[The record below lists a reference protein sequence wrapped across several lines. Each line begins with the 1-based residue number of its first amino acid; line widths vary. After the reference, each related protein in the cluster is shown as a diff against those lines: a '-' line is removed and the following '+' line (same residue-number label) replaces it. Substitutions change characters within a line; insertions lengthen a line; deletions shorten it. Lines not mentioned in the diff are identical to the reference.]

1 MEKTRLLIADDHPA
15 FREGL
20 SRLLEEEEDLEC
32 VGVSADGEEAVRMV
46 EELHPDVAIID
57 VSMPN
62 LDGIKAT
69 EKIKA
74 ACPGTAVLMISAF
87 DYQSYV
93 LASLKAGASGYMSKD
108 RPLRELISA
117 IRLVRGGDSILD
129 LKATDTIVQCL
140 INSERGGKTGL
151 DELQSRELDVI
162 KLTAKG
168 MSNKDIADGLFI
180 SERTVQ
186 THLINIF
193 RKLGVNS
200 RTQAVLYALRK
211 GWITLSAVCLVE
223 VITETPVI

>member
-32 VGVSADGEEAVRMV
+32 VGISADGEEAVRMV

-57 VSMPN
+57 VSMPT

-74 ACPGTAVLMISAF
+74 ACPNTAVLMISAF

-108 RPLRELISA
+108 RPLQELISA

-140 INSERGGKTGL
+140 IDSEHGGKIGS

-168 MSNKDIADGLFI
+168 MSNKDIADELFI

-211 GWITLSAVCLVE
+211 GWITLSAIYLVE
-223 VITETPVI
+223 VIAETPPI

>member
-1 MEKTRLLIADDHPA
+1 MEKIRLLIADDHPT

-32 VGVSADGEEAVRMV
+32 VAISADGEEAVKLAK
-46 EELHPDVAIID
+46 ELRPDVAIID

-69 EKIKA
+69 EQIKA
-74 ACPGTAVLMISAF
+74 ACPDTAVLMVSAF

-93 LASLKAGASGYMSKD
+93 LASLQAGASGYMSKD
-108 RPLRELISA
+108 RPLHELISA
-117 IRLVRGGDSILD
+117 IRLVRDGDSILD
-129 LKATDTIVQCL
+129 LKATDTIVHCL
-140 INSERGGKTGL
+140 IDSGRGSKTGF

-162 KLTAKG
+162 KLAAKG
-168 MSNKDIADGLFI
+168 MSSKDIADELFI

-193 RKLGVNS
+193 RKLGVNT
-200 RTQAVLYALRK
+200 RTQAVLHALRK
-211 GWITLSAVCLVE
+211 GWITLNDA
-223 VITETPVI
+223 P

>member
-1 MEKTRLLIADDHPA
+1 MEKIRLLIADDHPA

-32 VGVSADGEEAVRMV
+32 VATSADGEEAVKMV

-57 VSMPN
+57 VSMPK

-74 ACPGTAVLMISAF
+74 ACPDTAVLMVSAF
-87 DYQSYV
+87 DYPSYV

-108 RPLRELISA
+108 RPLQELISA

-140 INSERGGKTGL
+140 IDSERGSKTGF

-168 MSNKDIADGLFI
+168 MSNKDIANELFI

-200 RTQAVLYALRK
+200 RTQAVLHALRK
-211 GWITLSAVCLVE
+211 GWITLNDA
-223 VITETPVI
+223 P

>member
-1 MEKTRLLIADDHPA
+1 MEKIRLLIADDHPT

-32 VGVSADGEEAVRMV
+32 VAISADGTEAVKLAK
-46 EELHPDVAIID
+46 ELHPDVAIID

-69 EKIKA
+69 KEIKA
-74 ACPGTAVLMISAF
+74 ACPDTAVLMVSAF
-87 DYQSYV
+87 DYHSYV
-93 LASLKAGASGYMSKD
+93 LASLQAGASGYMSKD

-129 LKATDTIVQCL
+129 LKATDTIVHCL
-140 INSERGGKTGL
+140 TDRGRGSKTGF

-168 MSNKDIADGLFI
+168 MSSKDIADELFI

-193 RKLGVNS
+193 RKLGVNT
-200 RTQAVLYALRK
+200 RTQAVLHALRK
-211 GWITLSAVCLVE
+211 GWITLDDV
-223 VITETPVI
+223 P

>member
-32 VGVSADGEEAVRMV
+32 VGISADGEEAVRMV
-46 EELHPDVAIID
+46 EELHPDVAVID

-74 ACPGTAVLMISAF
+74 ACPDTAVLMISAF

-140 INSERGGKTGL
+140 IDSERGGKTGF

-168 MSNKDIADGLFI
+168 MSNKDIADELFI

-211 GWITLSAVCLVE
+211 GWITLNDAS
-223 VITETPVI
+223 

>member
-32 VGVSADGEEAVRMV
+32 VGISADGEEAVRMV
-46 EELHPDVAIID
+46 EELHPDVAVID

-74 ACPGTAVLMISAF
+74 ACPNTAVLMISAF

-108 RPLRELISA
+108 RPLQELISA

-140 INSERGGKTGL
+140 IDSERGGKTGF

-168 MSNKDIADGLFI
+168 MSNKDIAEELFI

-211 GWITLSAVCLVE
+211 GWITLSAVYFFE

>member
-32 VGVSADGEEAVRMV
+32 VGISADGEEAVRMV

-57 VSMPN
+57 VSMPT

-74 ACPGTAVLMISAF
+74 ACPNTAVLMISAF

-108 RPLRELISA
+108 RPLQELISA

-140 INSERGGKTGL
+140 IDSEHGGKIGS

-168 MSNKDIADGLFI
+168 MSNKDIADELFI

-211 GWITLSAVCLVE
+211 GWITLSAIYLVE
-223 VITETPVI
+223 VIAETPAI

>member
-1 MEKTRLLIADDHPA
+1 MEKIRLLIADDHPA

-32 VGVSADGEEAVRMV
+32 VATSADGEEAVKMV

-57 VSMPN
+57 VSMPK

-74 ACPGTAVLMISAF
+74 ACPDTAVLMVSAF
-87 DYQSYV
+87 DYPSYV

-108 RPLRELISA
+108 RPLQELISA

-140 INSERGGKTGL
+140 IDSERGSKTSF

-168 MSNKDIADGLFI
+168 MSNKDIANELFI

-211 GWITLSAVCLVE
+211 GWITLNDA
-223 VITETPVI
+223 P

>member
-1 MEKTRLLIADDHPA
+1 MEKIRLLIADDHPA

-32 VGVSADGEEAVRMV
+32 VGISADGEEAVRMV

-74 ACPGTAVLMISAF
+74 ACPDTAVLMISAF

-140 INSERGGKTGL
+140 IDSERGGKTGF

-168 MSNKDIADGLFI
+168 MSNKDIADELFI

-193 RKLGVNS
+193 RKLGVSS

-211 GWITLSAVCLVE
+211 GWITINDAS
-223 VITETPVI
+223 

>member
-1 MEKTRLLIADDHPA
+1 MEKIRLLIADDHPT

-32 VGVSADGEEAVRMV
+32 VAISADGTEAVKLAK
-46 EELHPDVAIID
+46 ELRPDVAIID

-69 EKIKA
+69 EQIKA
-74 ACPGTAVLMISAF
+74 ACPDTAVLMVSAF

-93 LASLKAGASGYMSKD
+93 LASLQAGASGYMSKD
-108 RPLRELISA
+108 RPLHELISA

-129 LKATDTIVQCL
+129 LKATDTIVHCL
-140 INSERGGKTGL
+140 IDSGRGSKTGF

-162 KLTAKG
+162 KLAAKG
-168 MSNKDIADGLFI
+168 MSSKDIADELFI

-193 RKLGVNS
+193 RKLGVNT
-200 RTQAVLYALRK
+200 RTQAVLHALRK
-211 GWITLSAVCLVE
+211 GWITLNDA
-223 VITETPVI
+223 P

>member
-1 MEKTRLLIADDHPA
+1 MAKIKLLIADDHPA

-32 VGVSADGEEAVRMV
+32 VAIAADGEEAVRMT
-46 EELHPDVAIID
+46 EELHPDVALID

-62 LDGIKAT
+62 LDGIKAV
-69 EKIKA
+69 EKIKS
-74 ACPGTAVLMISAF
+74 ACPDTAVLMVSAF
-87 DYQSYV
+87 DYQSYI

-108 RPLRELISA
+108 RPLQELISA
-117 IRLVRGGDSILD
+117 IRLVYGGDSILD
-129 LKATDTIVQCL
+129 LKATDTVVQCL
-140 INSERGGKTGL
+140 IGSERGGKTDF

-168 MSNKDIADGLFI
+168 MSNKDIADKLFI

-186 THLINIF
+186 THLVNIF
-193 RKLGVNS
+193 RKLGVSS

-211 GWITLSAVCLVE
+211 GWITLDDSS
-223 VITETPVI
+223 

>member
-1 MEKTRLLIADDHPA
+1 MEKIRLLIADDHPT

-32 VGVSADGEEAVRMV
+32 VAISADGTEAVKLAK
-46 EELHPDVAIID
+46 ELHPDVAIID

-69 EKIKA
+69 KEIKV
-74 ACPGTAVLMISAF
+74 ACPDTAVLMVSAF
-87 DYQSYV
+87 DYHSYV
-93 LASLKAGASGYMSKD
+93 LASLQAGASGYMSKD

-129 LKATDTIVQCL
+129 LKATDTIVHCL
-140 INSERGGKTGL
+140 TDRGRGSKTGF

-168 MSNKDIADGLFI
+168 MSSKDIADELFI

-193 RKLGVNS
+193 RKLGVNT
-200 RTQAVLYALRK
+200 RTQAVLHALRK
-211 GWITLSAVCLVE
+211 GWITLNNA
-223 VITETPVI
+223 P

>member
-1 MEKTRLLIADDHPA
+1 MEKIRLLIADDHPA

-32 VGVSADGEEAVRMV
+32 VATSADGEEAVKMV

-57 VSMPN
+57 VSMPK

-74 ACPGTAVLMISAF
+74 ACPDTAVLMVSAF
-87 DYQSYV
+87 DYPSYV

-108 RPLRELISA
+108 RPLQELISA

-140 INSERGGKTGL
+140 IDSERGSKTGF

-168 MSNKDIADGLFI
+168 MSNKDIANELFI

-211 GWITLSAVCLVE
+211 GWITLNDA
-223 VITETPVI
+223 P

>member
-1 MEKTRLLIADDHPA
+1 MEKTKLLIADDHPA

-32 VGVSADGEEAVRMV
+32 VGISADGEEAVRMV

-74 ACPGTAVLMISAF
+74 ACPDTAVLMISAF

-108 RPLRELISA
+108 RPLQELISA

-140 INSERGGKTGL
+140 IDSERGGKTGF

-168 MSNKDIADGLFI
+168 MSNKDIAEELFI

-211 GWITLSAVCLVE
+211 GWITLSAVYLFE

>member
-1 MEKTRLLIADDHPA
+1 MAKIKLLIADDHPA

-32 VGVSADGEEAVRMV
+32 VAIAADGEEAVRMT
-46 EELHPDVAIID
+46 EELHPDVALID

-62 LDGIKAT
+62 LDGIKAV
-69 EKIKA
+69 EKIKS
-74 ACPGTAVLMISAF
+74 ACPDTAVLMVSAF
-87 DYQSYV
+87 DYQSYI

-108 RPLRELISA
+108 RPLQELISA
-117 IRLVRGGDSILD
+117 IRLVCGGDSILD
-129 LKATDTIVQCL
+129 LKATDTVVQCL
-140 INSERGGKTGL
+140 IGSERGGKADF

-168 MSNKDIADGLFI
+168 MSNKDIADELFI

-186 THLINIF
+186 THLVNIF
-193 RKLGVNS
+193 RKLGVSS

-211 GWITLSAVCLVE
+211 GWITLDDAS
-223 VITETPVI
+223 

>member
-1 MEKTRLLIADDHPA
+1 MEKIRLLIADDHPA

-32 VGVSADGEEAVRMV
+32 VGISADGEEAVRMV

-74 ACPGTAVLMISAF
+74 ACPDTAVLMISAF

-108 RPLRELISA
+108 RPLQELISA
-117 IRLVRGGDSILD
+117 IRLVRSGDSILD

-140 INSERGGKTGL
+140 IDSERGGKRGF

-162 KLTAKG
+162 KLTARG
-168 MSNKDIADGLFI
+168 MSNKDIADELFI

-211 GWITLSAVCLVE
+211 GWITLSAIYLVE
-223 VITETPVI
+223 LITETPAI

>member
-1 MEKTRLLIADDHPA
+1 MEKIRLLIADDHPA

-32 VGVSADGEEAVRMV
+32 VATSADGEEAVKMV

-57 VSMPN
+57 VSMPK

-74 ACPGTAVLMISAF
+74 ACPDTAVLMVSAF
-87 DYQSYV
+87 DYPSYV

-108 RPLRELISA
+108 RPLQELISA

-140 INSERGGKTGL
+140 IDSERGSKTGF

-168 MSNKDIADGLFI
+168 MSNKDIANELFI

-211 GWITLSAVCLVE
+211 GWITLDG
-223 VITETPVI
+223 TP

>member
-32 VGVSADGEEAVRMV
+32 VGISADGEEAVRMV
-46 EELHPDVAIID
+46 EELHLDVAVID

-74 ACPGTAVLMISAF
+74 ACPDTAVLMISAF

-140 INSERGGKTGL
+140 IDSERGGKTGF

-168 MSNKDIADGLFI
+168 MSNKDIADELFI

-211 GWITLSAVCLVE
+211 GWITLNDAS
-223 VITETPVI
+223 

>member
-1 MEKTRLLIADDHPA
+1 MEKIRLLIVDDHPA

-32 VGVSADGEEAVRMV
+32 VAISADGTEAIKLAK
-46 EELHPDVAIID
+46 ELHPDVAIID

-69 EKIKA
+69 EEIKA
-74 ACPGTAVLMISAF
+74 TCPDTAVLMVSAF
-87 DYQSYV
+87 DYHSYV
-93 LASLKAGASGYMSKD
+93 LASLQAGASGYMSKD

-117 IRLVRGGDSILD
+117 IRLVHGGDSILD
-129 LKATDTIVQCL
+129 LKATDTIVHSL
-140 INSERGGKTGL
+140 IDSGRGPKTGFG
-151 DELQSRELDVI
+151 ELQPRELDVI

-168 MSNKDIADGLFI
+168 MSNKDIADELFI

-186 THLINIF
+186 THLNNIF
-193 RKLGVNS
+193 RKLEVNS

-211 GWITLSAVCLVE
+211 GWITLDG
-223 VITETPVI
+223 TP

>member
-1 MEKTRLLIADDHPA
+1 MEKIRLLIADDHPA

-32 VGVSADGEEAVRMV
+32 VATSADGEEAVKMV

-57 VSMPN
+57 VSMPK

-74 ACPGTAVLMISAF
+74 ACPDTAVLMVSAF
-87 DYQSYV
+87 DYPSYV

-108 RPLRELISA
+108 RPLQELISA

-140 INSERGGKTGL
+140 IDSERGSKTGF

-168 MSNKDIADGLFI
+168 MSNKDIADKLFI

-200 RTQAVLYALRK
+200 RTQAVLHALRK
-211 GWITLSAVCLVE
+211 GWITLNDA
-223 VITETPVI
+223 P

>member
-1 MEKTRLLIADDHPA
+1 MEKIRLLIADDHPA

-32 VGVSADGEEAVRMV
+32 VAISADGTEAVKLAK
-46 EELHPDVAIID
+46 ELHPDVAIID

-69 EKIKA
+69 EEIKA
-74 ACPGTAVLMISAF
+74 ACPDTAVLMVSAF

-93 LASLKAGASGYMSKD
+93 LASLQAGASGYMSKD

-129 LKATDTIVQCL
+129 LKATDAIVHCL
-140 INSERGGKTGL
+140 IDSGRGRKTSF

-168 MSNKDIADGLFI
+168 MSNKDIANELFI

-211 GWITLSAVCLVE
+211 GWITLDG
-223 VITETPVI
+223 TP

>member
-1 MEKTRLLIADDHPA
+1 MEKIRLLIADDHPA

-20 SRLLEEEEDLEC
+20 SKLLEEEEDLEC
-32 VGVSADGEEAVRMV
+32 VATSADGEEAIKMV

-74 ACPGTAVLMISAF
+74 TCPDTAVLMISAF

-93 LASLKAGASGYMSKD
+93 LASLQAGASGYMSKD

-117 IRLVRGGDSILD
+117 IRLVHGGDSILD
-129 LKATDTIVQCL
+129 LKATDTIVRCL
-140 INSERGGKTGL
+140 IDSGRDRKTSF
-151 DELQSRELDVI
+151 DELQPRELDVI

-168 MSNKDIADGLFI
+168 MSNKDIADELFI

-186 THLINIF
+186 THLNNIF

-200 RTQAVLYALRK
+200 RTQAVLYVLRK
-211 GWITLSAVCLVE
+211 GWITL
-223 VITETPVI
+223 

>member
-32 VGVSADGEEAVRMV
+32 IGISADGEEAVRMV

-74 ACPGTAVLMISAF
+74 ACPDTAVLMISAF

-108 RPLRELISA
+108 RPLQELISA

-140 INSERGGKTGL
+140 IDSERGGKAGF

-162 KLTAKG
+162 KLTARG
-168 MSNKDIADGLFI
+168 MSNKDIANELFI

-211 GWITLSAVCLVE
+211 GWITLSAVYLLE
-223 VITETPVI
+223 LITETPPI

>member
-1 MEKTRLLIADDHPA
+1 MEKIRLLIADDHPA

-32 VGVSADGEEAVRMV
+32 VATSADGEEAIKMV

-74 ACPGTAVLMISAF
+74 TCPDTAVLMISAF

-93 LASLKAGASGYMSKD
+93 LASLQAGASGYMSKD

-117 IRLVRGGDSILD
+117 IRLVHGGDSILD
-129 LKATDTIVQCL
+129 LKATDTIVRCL
-140 INSERGGKTGL
+140 IDSGRDRKTSF
-151 DELQSRELDVI
+151 DELQPRELDVI

-168 MSNKDIADGLFI
+168 MSNKDIADELFI

-186 THLINIF
+186 THLNNIF

-200 RTQAVLYALRK
+200 RTQAVLYVLRK
-211 GWITLSAVCLVE
+211 GWITL
-223 VITETPVI
+223 

>member
-1 MEKTRLLIADDHPA
+1 MEKIRLLIADDHPT

-32 VGVSADGEEAVRMV
+32 VAISADGTEAVKLAK
-46 EELHPDVAIID
+46 ELRPDVAIID

-69 EKIKA
+69 EQIKA
-74 ACPGTAVLMISAF
+74 ACPDTAVLMVSAF

-93 LASLKAGASGYMSKD
+93 LASLQAGASGYMSKD
-108 RPLRELISA
+108 RPLHELISA

-129 LKATDTIVQCL
+129 LKATDTIVHCL
-140 INSERGGKTGL
+140 IDSGRGSKTGF

-162 KLTAKG
+162 KLAAKG
-168 MSNKDIADGLFI
+168 MSSKDIADELFI

-193 RKLGVNS
+193 RKLGVNT
-200 RTQAVLYALRK
+200 RTQAVLHALRK
-211 GWITLSAVCLVE
+211 GWITPNDA
-223 VITETPVI
+223 P